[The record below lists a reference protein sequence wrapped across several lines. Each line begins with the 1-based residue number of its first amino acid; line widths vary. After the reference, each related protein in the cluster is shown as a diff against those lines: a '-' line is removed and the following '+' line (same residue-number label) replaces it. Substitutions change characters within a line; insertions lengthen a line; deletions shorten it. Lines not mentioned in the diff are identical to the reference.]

1 MTTDRDIQVFTESAN
16 PEPSPPLPTA
26 PTAAPTEPPTEA
38 PIDSAHVFHYSEDG
52 TIRRFAPHVPQSN
65 PGHPASVWAIDAAH
79 SPLYW
84 CPRFC
89 PRISVWARDDAEQ
102 ATLTELFQSEA
113 SRIVA
118 AETDWMERVRDG
130 KLYRYV
136 FDAREFRPW
145 DEADGQYITEHVVYP
160 ERVELIDDLLALH
173 AAAGLELRFTPRL
186 GALMDRI
193 LESGL
198 AFSFV
203 RIRDAK
209 R

>member
-1 MTTDRDIQVFTESAN
+1 MTTDRDIQVLTESAN
-16 PEPSPPLPTA
+16 PEPSSSDATDAESDTPT
-26 PTAAPTEPPTEA
+26 
-38 PIDSAHVFHYSEDG
+38 DVGYVFHYSEDG
-52 TIRRFAPHVPQSN
+52 TIRRFAPHVPQTN
-65 PGHPASVWAIDAAH
+65 PGQPASVWAIDASH

-84 CPRFC
+84 FPRWC
-89 PRISVWARDDAEQ
+89 PRISVWARDEAEQ
-102 ATLTELFQSEA
+102 AAFTELLESEA

-118 AETDWMERVRDG
+118 AQTDWMERVRDG

-136 FDAREFRPW
+136 FDAAAFEPW
-145 DEADGQYITEHVVYP
+145 GEADGQYVAHDVVYP
-160 ERVELIDDLLALH
+160 ERVELLDDLLALH
-173 AAAGLELRFTPRL
+173 AAAAVEVRFTPRL

-198 AFSFV
+198 PFSFV

>member
-1 MTTDRDIQVFTESAN
+1 MTTHRDIDVITESAS
-16 PEPSPPLPTA
+16 PESVSTSV
-26 PTAAPTEPPTEA
+26 
-38 PIDSAHVFHYSEDG
+38 DYVYHYSEDG

-84 CPRFC
+84 FPRYCPRN
-89 PRISVWARDDAEQ
+89 SVWARNDSEQ
-102 ATLTELFQSEA
+102 ARFTELFESEA
-113 SRIVA
+113 TRIVA

-136 FDAREFRPW
+136 FDAGEFQPW
-145 DEADGQYITEHVVYP
+145 PEADGQYITDQVAYP
-160 ERVELIDDLLALH
+160 QRVELLDDLLALH
-173 AAAGLELRFTPRL
+173 AAANVELRFTPRL

-198 AFSFV
+198 PFSFV

>member
-1 MTTDRDIQVFTESAN
+1 MTTDRDIDVITESAS
-16 PEPSPPLPTA
+16 PESVSTSLGY
-26 PTAAPTEPPTEA
+26 
-38 PIDSAHVFHYSEDG
+38 VYHYSEDG

-65 PGHPASVWAIDAAH
+65 PGHPASVWAIDGDH

-84 CPRFC
+84 FPRYC
-89 PRISVWARDDAEQ
+89 PRISVWARDDQEQ
-102 ATLTELFQSEA
+102 AKLTAVFASEA
-113 SRIVA
+113 NRIVA

-130 KLYRYV
+130 SVYRYA
-136 FDAREFRPW
+136 FDADEFRPW
-145 DEADGQYITEHVVYP
+145 QEADGQYITEHVVYP
-160 ERVELIDDLLALH
+160 KRVELIDDLLAMH
-173 AAAGLELRFTPRL
+173 AAAGVEVRFTPRL

-198 AFSFV
+198 PFSFV

>member
-1 MTTDRDIQVFTESAN
+1 
-16 PEPSPPLPTA
+16 
-26 PTAAPTEPPTEA
+26 
-38 PIDSAHVFHYSEDG
+38 
-52 TIRRFAPHVPQSN
+52 
-65 PGHPASVWAIDAAH
+65 
-79 SPLYW
+79 
-84 CPRFC
+84 
-89 PRISVWARDDAEQ
+89 VWARDESEQ
-102 ATLTELFQSEA
+102 AAFTELFESEA

-136 FDAREFRPW
+136 FDAAAFKPW
-145 DEADGQYITEHVVYP
+145 VEADGQYITEQVVYP
-160 ERVELIDDLLALH
+160 QHVELLDDLLALH
-173 AAAGLELRFTPRL
+173 AAAAVEIRFTPRL

-198 AFSFV
+198 PFSFV

>member
-1 MTTDRDIQVFTESAN
+1 MTTDRDIQVFTESASTESTP
-16 PEPSPPLPTA
+16 PESTPA
-26 PTAAPTEPPTEA
+26 PTF
-38 PIDSAHVFHYSEDG
+38 VYHYSEDG
-52 TIRRFAPHVPQSN
+52 TIRRFAPHVPQTN
-65 PGHPASVWAIDAAH
+65 PGHPASVWAIDAEH

-84 CPRFC
+84 FPRWC
-89 PRISVWARDDAEQ
+89 PRISVWARDEREQ
-102 ATLTELFQSEA
+102 SLFTDLFESEA

-118 AETDWMERVRDG
+118 AETDWIERVRDG

-136 FDAREFRPW
+136 FDASAFRPW
-145 DEADGQYITEHVVYP
+145 QEADGQYITDQVVHP
-160 ERVELIDDLLALH
+160 DKVELLDDLLALH
-173 AAAGLELRFTPRL
+173 AAAAVELRFTPRL

-198 AFSFV
+198 PFSFV

>member
-1 MTTDRDIQVFTESAN
+1 MTTDRDIQVLTESAN
-16 PEPSPPLPTA
+16 PERSSTA
-26 PTAAPTEPPTEA
+26 TTNDTTDTDDAST
-38 PIDSAHVFHYSEDG
+38 DVAHVFHYSEDG

-84 CPRFC
+84 FPRFC

-102 ATLTELFQSEA
+102 ATLTEVFETEA
-113 SRIVA
+113 PRIVA
-118 AETDWMERVRDG
+118 AETDWMERVRDA

-136 FDAREFRPW
+136 FDAAAFKPW
-145 DEADGQYITEHVVYP
+145 DEADGQYITEDAVYP
-160 ERVELIDDLLALH
+160 ERVDLVDDLLALH
-173 AAAGLELRFTPRL
+173 AAAAVELRFTPRL
-186 GALMDRI
+186 GALIDRI

-198 AFSFV
+198 PFSFV

>member
-1 MTTDRDIQVFTESAN
+1 MTTDRDIQVLTESAN
-16 PEPSPPLPTA
+16 PEPTSTDATDTATDTPTDVA
-26 PTAAPTEPPTEA
+26 Y
-38 PIDSAHVFHYSEDG
+38 VFHYSEDG

-65 PGHPASVWAIDAAH
+65 PGHPASVWAIDAEH

-84 CPRFC
+84 FPRFC
-89 PRISVWARDDAEQ
+89 PRISVWARDEAEQ
-102 ATLTELFQSEA
+102 ATFTELFESEA

-118 AETDWMERVRDG
+118 AETDWMQRVRDG

-136 FDAREFRPW
+136 LDADAFKPW
-145 DEADGQYITEHVVYP
+145 DEADGQYITEQVVYP
-160 ERVELIDDLLALH
+160 ERVELLDDLLALH
-173 AAAGLELRFTPRL
+173 AAAAVEVRFTPRL

-198 AFSFV
+198 PFSFV

>member
-1 MTTDRDIQVFTESAN
+1 MTTDRDIQVLTESAN
-16 PEPSPPLPTA
+16 PEPSSTDANDTATDTPT
-26 PTAAPTEPPTEA
+26 
-38 PIDSAHVFHYSEDG
+38 DVGYVFHYSEDG
-52 TIRRFAPHVPQSN
+52 TIRRFAPHVPQTN
-65 PGHPASVWAIDAAH
+65 PGQPASVWAIDAAH

-84 CPRFC
+84 FPRWC
-89 PRISVWARDDAEQ
+89 PRISVWARDETEQ
-102 ATLTELFQSEA
+102 ALFSELFESEA

-118 AETDWMERVRDG
+118 AETHWMERVRDG

-136 FDAREFRPW
+136 FDAAAFEPW
-145 DEADGQYITEHVVYP
+145 GEADGQYVSHDVAYP
-160 ERVELIDDLLALH
+160 ERVELLDDLFALH
-173 AAAGLELRFTPRL
+173 AAAAVEVRFTPRL

-198 AFSFV
+198 PFSFV

>member
-1 MTTDRDIQVFTESAN
+1 MTTHRDIDVITESAS
-16 PEPSPPLPTA
+16 PESVPTSV
-26 PTAAPTEPPTEA
+26 
-38 PIDSAHVFHYSEDG
+38 DYVYHYSEDG

-84 CPRFC
+84 FPRYC
-89 PRISVWARDDAEQ
+89 PRISVWARNDSEQ
-102 ATLTELFQSEA
+102 AKLTELFESEA
-113 SRIVA
+113 TRIVA

-136 FDAREFRPW
+136 FDAGDFQPW
-145 DEADGQYITEHVVYP
+145 QEADGQYITDQVAYP
-160 ERVELIDDLLALH
+160 KRVELLDDLLALH
-173 AAAGLELRFTPRL
+173 AAANVEVRFTPRL

-198 AFSFV
+198 PFSFV

>member
-1 MTTDRDIQVFTESAN
+1 MTTDRDIDVITESAN
-16 PEPSPPLPTA
+16 PESLAT
-26 PTAAPTEPPTEA
+26 TV
-38 PIDSAHVFHYSEDG
+38 DYVYHYSEDG

-65 PGHPASVWAIDAAH
+65 PGHPASVWAIDEEH

-84 CPRFC
+84 FPRFC
-89 PRISVWARDDAEQ
+89 PRISVWARDDDEQ
-102 ATLTELFQSEA
+102 VRFTTLFASEA

-118 AETDWMERVRDG
+118 AETDWMLRVRDA
-130 KLYRYV
+130 KLYRYA
-136 FDAREFRPW
+136 FDADQFRPSP
-145 DEADGQYITEHVVYP
+145 EADGQFITDHVVHP
-160 ERVELIDDLLALH
+160 QKVALIDDLLALH
-173 AAAGLELRFTPRL
+173 AAAGVEVRFTPRL

-198 AFSFV
+198 PFSFV

>member
-1 MTTDRDIQVFTESAN
+1 MTTHRDIDVITESAS
-16 PEPSPPLPTA
+16 PESVSTSV
-26 PTAAPTEPPTEA
+26 
-38 PIDSAHVFHYSEDG
+38 DYVYHYSEDG

-84 CPRFC
+84 FPRYC
-89 PRISVWARDDAEQ
+89 PRISVWARDDSEQ
-102 ATLTELFQSEA
+102 SKFTELFESEA
-113 SRIVA
+113 TRIVA

-130 KLYRYV
+130 KLYRYA
-136 FDAREFRPW
+136 FDAGDFQPW
-145 DEADGQYITEHVVYP
+145 QEADGQYITDQVAYP
-160 ERVELIDDLLALH
+160 KRVELLDDLLALH
-173 AAAGLELRFTPRL
+173 AAANVEVRFTPRL

-198 AFSFV
+198 PFSFV

>member
-1 MTTDRDIQVFTESAN
+1 MTTDRDIHVLTESAN
-16 PEPSPPLPTA
+16 PEPTSTDATDTA
-26 PTAAPTEPPTEA
+26 TDTPSGVAY
-38 PIDSAHVFHYSEDG
+38 VFHYSEDG

-65 PGHPASVWAIDAAH
+65 PGHPASVWAIDAEH

-84 CPRFC
+84 FPRFC
-89 PRISVWARDDAEQ
+89 PRISVWARDEAEQ
-102 ATLTELFQSEA
+102 ATFTELFESEA

-136 FDAREFRPW
+136 LDADAFKPW
-145 DEADGQYITEHVVYP
+145 DEADGQYITEQVVYP
-160 ERVELIDDLLALH
+160 ERVELLDDLLALH
-173 AAAGLELRFTPRL
+173 AAAAVEVRFTPRL

-198 AFSFV
+198 PFSFV

>member
-1 MTTDRDIQVFTESAN
+1 MTTDRDIQVLTESAN
-16 PEPSPPLPTA
+16 SEPTSSEAADTPT
-26 PTAAPTEPPTEA
+26 
-38 PIDSAHVFHYSEDG
+38 DVAHVFHYSEDG

-65 PGHPASVWAIDAAH
+65 PGHPASVWAIDAVH

-84 CPRFC
+84 FPRFC
-89 PRISVWARDDAEQ
+89 PRISVWARDEAEQ
-102 ATLTELFQSEA
+102 AALTELFESEA

-136 FDAREFRPW
+136 FDAAAFKPSV
-145 DEADGQYITEHVVYP
+145 EADGQYITEQVVYP
-160 ERVELIDDLLALH
+160 ERVELLDDLLALH
-173 AAAGLELRFTPRL
+173 AAAAVEVRFTPRL

-198 AFSFV
+198 PFSFV